1 MLQYITNTDCNVP
14 IKDQVRAVL
23 DGGGRWIQV
32 RMKEAS
38 DEEIK
43 KVIDE
48 IMPMC
53 LETEAFLILND
64 RVELAKELNVG
75 GVHLGRE
82 DMSPSQA
89 RVILGAAAVIG
100 MTANTFE
107 DVEAVRYLDIDYIGI
122 GPYRYTETKKN
133 LAPVLGKEGIKEIC
147 DKMQKAEI
155 LIPKVAVGDV
165 KYDDVPAL
173 MEAGVNGVAVSGA
186 IAYSGDIK
194 EETKR
199 FVDLLAFYEKKELEK
214 LDKDNNNER

>member
-82 DMSPSQA
+82 DMSASQA

-100 MTANTFE
+100 VTANTFE